1 MGVAIPLVLLLLI
14 LCFACAR
21 VGYDVAD
28 KRAQK
33 AEKHVAK
40 LKNEITEYQNL
51 LATERLR
58 YEAERQKRV
67 KDVEDYNELVDK
79 YNTLYRQYQNMHYGK
94 STSQVNVQSPLVKE
108 MLRFA
113 MTQAHPDAGKEK
125 TPDRF
130 IKYREEYERLY
141 QRRR

>member
-1 MGVAIPLVLLLLI
+1 MGFIIPSVLLLFI
-14 LCFACAR
+14 LCFACAYM
-21 VGYDVAD
+21 GYDVAD
-28 KRAQK
+28 KRTK
-33 AEKHVAK
+33 RAEKYVAK
-40 LKNEITEYQNL
+40 LKKEVSMYQDL
-51 LATERLR
+51 LATEKLR

-79 YNTLYRQYQNMHYGK
+79 YNTLYRQYQNMHYGR

>member
-1 MGVAIPLVLLLLI
+1 MGIVIPLLGLLFI
-14 LCFACAR
+14 LCFSCAY

-28 KRAQK
+28 KRAKQ
-33 AEKHVAK
+33 AEQRALEYSYK
-40 LKNEITEYQNL
+40 LVEYQSK
-51 LATERLR
+51 LATERMR
-58 YEAERQKRV
+58 YEAERKQRTQ
-67 KDVEDYNELVDK
+67 DIEDYNKLANE
-79 YNTLYRQYQNMHYGK
+79 YNKLTRLYRNMNNKQGGD
-94 STSQVNVQSPLVKE
+94 VNVQSPVIKE

-141 QRRR
+141 KGRR

>member
-1 MGVAIPLVLLLLI
+1 MGVVIPSALLLFI
-14 LCFACAR
+14 LCFACAYM
-21 VGYDVAD
+21 GYENANKRTKQLEKYVATLKTRVAD
-28 KRAQK
+28 
-33 AEKHVAK
+33 
-40 LKNEITEYQNL
+40 YQDL
-51 LATERLR
+51 LATEKLR